1 MYVSPQIGK
10 MEGKILESIMM
21 GGIWVMVSGSMFY
34 ENTVVCGDVNLIDA
48 IYGGR
53 TSLFLTSQRM
63 PAATDAYTRLYN
75 NVNIYTPSVAS
86 GSGMIHLKWTV

>member
-1 MYVSPQIGK
+1 MTNVTIKILHDVCIAANRGK

-21 GGIWVMVSGSMFY
+21 GGWNMVKSFVSILY
-34 ENTVVCGDVNLIDA
+34 KHIVVGEVVNLIDD

-63 PAATDAYTRLYN
+63 PAATDAYTRIYN
-75 NVNIYTPSVAS
+75 CKNIT
-86 GSGMIHLKWTV
+86 IL